1 MGNALGANDP
11 WMARCSASCVLCA
24 HPFFWGAGLIIILLP
39 STRRLV
45 LATFTQGQD
54 AVGLGIRI
62 KGLGQPSLI
71 TWRIL
76 SCGMSQPVAQLLPP
90 WAKRAAV
97 IRIMVAKGLPPA
109 GRCCSCYMGTLCTSE
124 GGTC

>member
-11 WMARCSASCVLCA
+11 WMARCSACCVLCA

-54 AVGLGIRI
+54 EVSLPSSAADSSAAARRSWWQPTSYHG
-62 KGLGQPSLI
+62 PSL
-71 TWRIL
+71 
-76 SCGMSQPVAQLLPP
+76 QLLYGP
-90 WAKRAAV
+90 W
-97 IRIMVAKGLPPA
+97 
-109 GRCCSCYMGTLCTSE
+109 
-124 GGTC
+124 